1 MTTAAAQKATAG
13 APVSGI
19 LSPDLRSRTPSPSQ
33 SPRVPITNSSL
44 GSSSRIEA
52 PEDCDT
58 GALRNRGEPK
68 SAGTRYITEALVK
81 KLTQQENL
89 AFVRSLNLS
98 LSKSSGKKFKF
109 IENLDKCERLQ
120 VLNLSH
126 NLIEKIEKL
135 EKLHKLHELNLSH
148 NRIRKIEG
156 LEHMGSL
163 QLLNL
168 ANNNIE
174 HVPPWLSRK
183 LRSLQCLNLQHNNIF
198 SLHEIVKLKSLKN
211 LTELVL
217 AENPVSNLPHYR
229 LFLVFHLRALEK
241 LDGLPVSVQERNIA
255 HQRFHME
262 EVEHLEQELESQLA
276 VIEKLR
282 EEQTATLQELE
293 KQETL
298 NRNLQLQNREQQSC
312 QAQLERELETKNELL
327 KRKTME
333 LTRACQKQYEL
344 EQELAFHKI
353 DAKFEPLP
361 YYPDQELGEVD
372 SPGESPYIGKAR
384 HKRNKFTPQPLGPEG
399 PHLTSLGDTSI
410 DAPEMHTPDRQNV
423 YHAQAQAEDRLRQL
437 HQEIE
442 SAEKQIL
449 RASTELHQLEEAVS
463 QKRILEAEKEQLRQQ
478 LRRKMQQ
485 VDQLSGEAQGLEGQL
500 EKQVAQMSQAQGEM
514 DHLQSLLGTLDPS
527 DPQHA
532 HVKAQVS
539 SKSQLLDMLSK
550 RHHELE
556 ARLDHMLSRIAK
568 ETEEIKDLEQQLT
581 DGQIAANEA
590 LKRDL
595 EGIIAGLQEY
605 LEGVKGQAFRAET
618 ECRQLQR
625 EKEALQRH
633 LQDSEEQRNQLE
645 MIIMDAEGDKEEK
658 TQLQREL
665 RDLRVENA
673 ELRQSQGQISAYK
686 AKLEAQLQEH
696 NAEVERLKEELGRM
710 RRFSQ
715 NEQGVLQAELE
726 KERHGRENALAQVE
740 LAVEKDKERQEL
752 QDQLR
757 MLREEN
763 GSLRRQIHT
772 LQRQLKE
779 ARATSL
785 CPQEV
790 THHLEELIRSIA
802 SGAGEIRL
810 SREEGALGP
819 SLRRLQ
825 AELGSVVSA
834 ALADREE
841 AASLREQLQQA
852 QEEHKAA
859 KAKVAEKRKSE
870 MKILREEL
878 QEAQELQTLAQ
889 QRVQEAEE
897 ERDRLYAELE
907 ARDRKQGSEDCR
919 TQQQLQSLDKELRDL
934 KRSVAAA
941 DKVAALQLSDAKDQL
956 YSMHGTVR
964 KINKER
970 SEDAEELEKSRKQA
984 AAAAQALAEAEAEI
998 QHLQRLLRDRE
1009 LQQEHQADGS
1019 DQQQQ
1024 ELERLHQ
1031 ALSRQQAQT
1040 KRLWEQLTQAQQD
1053 KIGNLDE
1060 LIRETEALK
1069 NSLAQQTSFMSTL
1082 QEPHGGRGCWYY
1094 VPSPPNPPSVGS
1106 HGTQDSGLGLQ
1117 YPPSPNR
1124 GQRGRTERGQPAA
1137 PPARGY
1143 WLYCP
1148 PHHGHSGTSRRGEKH
1163 DSEGESDAG
1172 SSASEH
1178 HFIPP
1183 SGSAIYTVLPDG
1195 SPLPPGTA
1203 VYAPPAVGLSVSP
1216 GTVVCGPPPTGAP
1229 LVFGPPPSSLMVP
1242 LVHTGVLLCN
1252 MPGHQQMEKEL
1263 RTLQEQARELRRK
1276 QRSEERVGAN
1286 VQRLIEQRTDLEQ
1299 EVQELRRAVS
1309 RLSFRREALQ
1319 GDLTSLVGELEL
1331 EKSLWQHEEVLEEVQ
1346 CVEKTLMHRRAELR
1360 EADRLL
1366 MEAESELKDA
1376 REKTRQTLQRHTE
1389 AQKHLEDTEREL
1401 EEMEARAQDTATQLV
1416 QASQTLRAVQ
1426 GELQVLQRHREEQE
1440 QTLLDMKDMVSSQ
1453 DMKFQDLCSQVNQA
1467 TERLEALM
1475 NSIQE
1480 AQHREAVY
1488 LGTLQEL
1495 ESMLSQRRS
1504 KLDGLSVEVALQQQ
1518 EVDSLDRK
1526 LGQLREDERLLQDSV
1541 EQQRQ
1546 SLAEVLQQGEEEAQ
1560 DLRSCIKE
1568 LRVDLD
1574 ALSAQKLELGSQLAE
1589 RRAEVSLLSEEALR
1603 EEQALHS
1610 TLAQIDKHKTE
1621 MKHIQEMIQ
1630 LENDKLQSIRQQEE
1644 EHQDQLE
1651 KSQKSLVQV
1660 HVELQDLQQ
1669 AVQQR
1674 EAQDERQRQL
1684 LGQEQKHLKALSDE
1698 MQGLKQQTQAL
1709 EKHRN
1714 ALKEQCRNLEAR
1726 RVHAEKCLA
1735 VAEEGARVAEVELTR
1750 LEGEMER
1757 IKQEQR
1763 LAHKLKREMNR
1774 DAAAAQQQLE
1784 EKTQELNSLKN
1795 QLDGTK
1801 NELELLEEDVKA
1813 ATERCEELRRQK
1825 EELQEAADSFQESKR
1840 KAVLLSQKLQE
1851 LEDELL
1857 KRQAGVE
1864 QEDQRLQTLK
1874 QEAVE
1879 VEERQQQKLLKLQAQ
1894 VRALEGALAERREKL
1909 ERVTGSVAEL
1919 EEQSRR
1925 LRRDQE
1931 QWTQLKNHLE
1941 QTERERQLRVQAGES
1956 RALRHEL
1963 EECRKELQRLQEDL
1977 LTERR
1982 SQAELR
1988 AHSQA
1993 AEARAMEAEQE
2004 LAKLQG
2010 NLATAEQE
2018 AQESHQRVRRLQ
2030 KELSSMSQEQRSLKD
2045 KLRSHREGESRL
2057 REIKDTVRS
2066 LKTEVKAELSNGIRE
2081 LEMPSSDASDTESH
2095 KENYPHFSTLRRAA
2109 FSAKD
2114 EQWCGDVLREKLRQ
2128 QEDHL
2133 KAQLRRSMWSQEA
2146 ALSQRRQQ
2154 TEGTLQGLRRHVDR
2168 LDELLLNSSP
2178 DSMSLNHS
2186 EPPLK
2191 HGRPS
2196 TSQNWSLES
2205 SPVRLDPALP
2215 EKGPADRSW

>member
-1 MTTAAAQKATAG
+1 
-13 APVSGI
+13 
-19 LSPDLRSRTPSPSQ
+19 
-33 SPRVPITNSSL
+33 
-44 GSSSRIEA
+44 
-52 PEDCDT
+52 
-58 GALRNRGEPK
+58 
-68 SAGTRYITEALVK
+68 
-81 KLTQQENL
+81 
-89 AFVRSLNLS
+89 
-98 LSKSSGKKFKF
+98 
-109 IENLDKCERLQ
+109 
-120 VLNLSH
+120 
-126 NLIEKIEKL
+126 
-135 EKLHKLHELNLSH
+135 
-148 NRIRKIEG
+148 
-156 LEHMGSL
+156 
-163 QLLNL
+163 
-168 ANNNIE
+168 
-174 HVPPWLSRK
+174 
-183 LRSLQCLNLQHNNIF
+183 
-198 SLHEIVKLKSLKN
+198 
-211 LTELVL
+211 
-217 AENPVSNLPHYR
+217 
-229 LFLVFHLRALEK
+229 
-241 LDGLPVSVQERNIA
+241 
-255 HQRFHME
+255 
-262 EVEHLEQELESQLA
+262 
-276 VIEKLR
+276 
-282 EEQTATLQELE
+282 
-293 KQETL
+293 
-298 NRNLQLQNREQQSC
+298 
-312 QAQLERELETKNELL
+312 
-327 KRKTME
+327 
-333 LTRACQKQYEL
+333 
-344 EQELAFHKI
+344 
-353 DAKFEPLP
+353 
-361 YYPDQELGEVD
+361 
-372 SPGESPYIGKAR
+372 
-384 HKRNKFTPQPLGPEG
+384 
-399 PHLTSLGDTSI
+399 
-410 DAPEMHTPDRQNV
+410 
-423 YHAQAQAEDRLRQL
+423 
-437 HQEIE
+437 
-442 SAEKQIL
+442 
-449 RASTELHQLEEAVS
+449 
-463 QKRILEAEKEQLRQQ
+463 
-478 LRRKMQQ
+478 
-485 VDQLSGEAQGLEGQL
+485 
-500 EKQVAQMSQAQGEM
+500 
-514 DHLQSLLGTLDPS
+514 
-527 DPQHA
+527 
-532 HVKAQVS
+532 
-539 SKSQLLDMLSK
+539 MLSK

-645 MIIMDAEGDKEEK
+645 MIIMDAEGDKE
-658 TQLQREL
+658 
-665 RDLRVENA
+665 
-673 ELRQSQGQISAYK
+673 GQISAYK

-907 ARDRKQGSEDCR
+907 ARDRKGSEDCR

-1009 LQQEHQADGS
+1009 LQEHQADGS

-1148 PHHGHSGTSRRGEKH
+1148 PHHGHSGTSRR
-1163 DSEGESDAG
+1163 
-1172 SSASEH
+1172 
-1178 HFIPP
+1178 
-1183 SGSAIYTVLPDG
+1183 
-1195 SPLPPGTA
+1195 A

-1467 TERLEALM
+1467 TE
-1475 NSIQE
+1475 
-1480 AQHREAVY
+1480 
-1488 LGTLQEL
+1488 
-1495 ESMLSQRRS
+1495 
-1504 KLDGLSVEVALQQQ
+1504 
-1518 EVDSLDRK
+1518 
-1526 LGQLREDERLLQDSV
+1526 
-1541 EQQRQ
+1541 
-1546 SLAEVLQQGEEEAQ
+1546 
-1560 DLRSCIKE
+1560 
-1568 LRVDLD
+1568 
-1574 ALSAQKLELGSQLAE
+1574 
-1589 RRAEVSLLSEEALR
+1589 
-1603 EEQALHS
+1603 
-1610 TLAQIDKHKTE
+1610 
-1621 MKHIQEMIQ
+1621 
-1630 LENDKLQSIRQQEE
+1630 
-1644 EHQDQLE
+1644 
-1651 KSQKSLVQV
+1651 
-1660 HVELQDLQQ
+1660 
-1669 AVQQR
+1669 
-1674 EAQDERQRQL
+1674 
-1684 LGQEQKHLKALSDE
+1684 
-1698 MQGLKQQTQAL
+1698 
-1709 EKHRN
+1709 
-1714 ALKEQCRNLEAR
+1714 
-1726 RVHAEKCLA
+1726 
-1735 VAEEGARVAEVELTR
+1735 
-1750 LEGEMER
+1750 
-1757 IKQEQR
+1757 
-1763 LAHKLKREMNR
+1763 
-1774 DAAAAQQQLE
+1774 
-1784 EKTQELNSLKN
+1784 
-1795 QLDGTK
+1795 
-1801 NELELLEEDVKA
+1801 
-1813 ATERCEELRRQK
+1813 
-1825 EELQEAADSFQESKR
+1825 
-1840 KAVLLSQKLQE
+1840 
-1851 LEDELL
+1851 
-1857 KRQAGVE
+1857 
-1864 QEDQRLQTLK
+1864 
-1874 QEAVE
+1874 
-1879 VEERQQQKLLKLQAQ
+1879 
-1894 VRALEGALAERREKL
+1894 
-1909 ERVTGSVAEL
+1909 
-1919 EEQSRR
+1919 
-1925 LRRDQE
+1925 
-1931 QWTQLKNHLE
+1931 
-1941 QTERERQLRVQAGES
+1941 
-1956 RALRHEL
+1956 
-1963 EECRKELQRLQEDL
+1963 
-1977 LTERR
+1977 
-1982 SQAELR
+1982 
-1988 AHSQA
+1988 
-1993 AEARAMEAEQE
+1993 
-2004 LAKLQG
+2004 
-2010 NLATAEQE
+2010 
-2018 AQESHQRVRRLQ
+2018 
-2030 KELSSMSQEQRSLKD
+2030 
-2045 KLRSHREGESRL
+2045 
-2057 REIKDTVRS
+2057 
-2066 LKTEVKAELSNGIRE
+2066 
-2081 LEMPSSDASDTESH
+2081 
-2095 KENYPHFSTLRRAA
+2095 
-2109 FSAKD
+2109 
-2114 EQWCGDVLREKLRQ
+2114 
-2128 QEDHL
+2128 
-2133 KAQLRRSMWSQEA
+2133 
-2146 ALSQRRQQ
+2146 
-2154 TEGTLQGLRRHVDR
+2154 
-2168 LDELLLNSSP
+2168 
-2178 DSMSLNHS
+2178 
-2186 EPPLK
+2186 
-2191 HGRPS
+2191 
-2196 TSQNWSLES
+2196 
-2205 SPVRLDPALP
+2205 
-2215 EKGPADRSW
+2215 